1 MNVEFGRKVRQRAL
15 TRVVV
20 ASLVE
25 SRINNLPLSFR
36 EKRVEV
42 ASVRFDQRDLV
53 GDVARLQFGP
63 EGGELGS
70 GRNQFAR
77 KLPTLQGEREG
88 RHDAGLGHRAVDRRF
103 RCVHLEPNPLSILI
117 PDGYVPQRR
126 AVLDRRLQVTV
137 SRSSVSRRARKRSS
151 CGQAPN
157 SSKATSGWA
166 SESVMRPSSDWS
178 SSLARGIS
186 TCSAR

>member
-20 ASLVE
+20 VSLVE

-77 KLPTLQGEREG
+77 KPPTLQGERKG
-88 RHDAGLGHRAVDRRF
+88 GTTPDSAIAPWTAGSG
-103 RCVHLEPNPLSILI
+103 
-117 PDGYVPQRR
+117 
-126 AVLDRRLQVTV
+126 V
-137 SRSSVSRRARKRSS
+137 S
-151 CGQAPN
+151 
-157 SSKATSGWA
+157 TSN
-166 SESVMRPSSDWS
+166 RT
-178 SSLARGIS
+178 R
-186 TCSAR
+186 